1 MRVLNFDIKGFRS
14 LRKISWSPAD
24 LNVIIGPNGTGKSNL
39 LRMLELISI
48 SAQGGL
54 GKHIQKAG
62 GMEPLVWDGISNNI
76 RFYIKSSKLLPS
88 WLSDENWLT
97 YGVELARLG
106 KSGTYSI
113 VEEQLL

>member
-1 MRVLNFDIKGFRS
+1 MKVLKFDIEGFRS

-62 GMEPLVWDGISNNI
+62 GMETLVCG
-76 RFYIKSSKLLPS
+76 
-88 WLSDENWLT
+88 
-97 YGVELARLG
+97 
-106 KSGTYSI
+106 
-113 VEEQLL
+113 